1 VFNLIFSFSV
11 RGISVGDHLGGLV
24 GGLIT
29 GWLIVEVAER
39 RRMATAA
46 LIGCA
51 VVGVASVIGALA
63 VAGGAGLAPN
73 GIGFTL

>member
-1 VFNLIFSFSV
+1 
-11 RGISVGDHLGGLV
+11 
-24 GGLIT
+24 
-29 GWLIVEVAER
+29 
-39 RRMATAA
+39 MATAA

-63 VAGGAGLAPN
+63 VAGGTGLAPN